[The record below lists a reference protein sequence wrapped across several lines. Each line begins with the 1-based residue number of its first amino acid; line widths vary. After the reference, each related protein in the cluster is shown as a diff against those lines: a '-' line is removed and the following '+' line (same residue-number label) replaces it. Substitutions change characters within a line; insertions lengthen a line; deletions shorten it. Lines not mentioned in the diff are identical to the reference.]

1 MQSTNIGDN
10 MSTTNTTPKD
20 IGSRSLALGFSFLA
34 LAAAAQPSATKFVA
48 FGWEFSRKS
57 VRDLV
62 AVVDSLDKTPLDG
75 IGVYLNEPNP
85 EGGMVSTHNIMREP
99 WDRKVLEPLVPTAR
113 ELTAHRSMKEC
124 FIGTFRAPAGK
135 RIEWDDDAGW
145 ANVASNMAI
154 AAWFAR
160 EGGFRGI
167 SMDPEDYHG
176 TAQFQRRSDDPPY
189 DEMVA
194 LARRRGREVFSGVFR
209 EFPEIRILSFWFLS
223 LNLEA
228 FGADDPARDA
238 RENGVLWPAFVDG
251 ILDVMPPTARIIDGC
266 EHSYRYESFR
276 GDFFRAGDVIRRR
289 LPALLSPEN
298 RAKYAAQVG
307 ASFGIYLDM
316 FTNPEGSSWYFG
328 PVDGSRLLHFE
339 RNLFQAAEA
348 ADGYVWLWGEKH
360 SWGDWGE
367 KGADA
372 DRGISPETWDAAL
385 PGLADAILAV
395 KDPVA
400 FAKKR
405 VAALEVAGTRKPL
418 NDNPDCRSENGE
430 VPAPYEVWQNKKSRQ
445 GRLWGD
451 STCGEGDTY
460 SLAVEGAENGAFS
473 FPITQKLSIG
483 DRLYVTV
490 SMKGDG
496 GKATFAWRR
505 GAAWDWN
512 VLPPIRIPFGEPDAD
527 GWRHANAVIRV
538 PEGFDGCGLIL
549 AVRQAPG
556 QICHFDNVAIY
567 KLAW

>member
-1 MQSTNIGDN
+1 

-223 LNLEA
+223 MNLEA